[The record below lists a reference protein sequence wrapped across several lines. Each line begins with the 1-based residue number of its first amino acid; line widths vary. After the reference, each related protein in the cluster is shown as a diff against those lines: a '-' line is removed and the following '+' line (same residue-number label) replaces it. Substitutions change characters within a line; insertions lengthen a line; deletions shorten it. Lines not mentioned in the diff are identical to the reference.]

1 MFHNNYNVQV
11 TEAKMNF
18 NIIMRILVRTYIKQG
33 GGVKVSK
40 SECVIGID
48 YGTQSGGTVIV
59 DIKYGR
65 KTAIYVTVYRIGVID
80 DY

>member
-1 MFHNNYNVQV
+1 M
-11 TEAKMNF
+11 
-18 NIIMRILVRTYIKQG
+18 
-33 GGVKVSK
+33 SK